1 MMFQKK
7 KKKKERITGDGG
19 GGREFLEI
27 KNSSRKEKCHRKFMI
42 LIKKIEK

>member
-7 KKKKERITGDGG
+7 KEKERKNHWGWW